1 MASMRSQSRSWWRIC
16 SKIATSSSP
25 IRITGLS
32 RCPLTT
38 FGTAA
43 DGEGAAAA
51 GVDGGKLRTCTGAR
65 GVAGTIEAAIG
76 TAGGVCTGEGDG
88 AGGTD
93 SANFE
98 SADTPDA
105 GAAVDTT
112 GADATGD
119 SCEAAS
125 SDLRTGALAEVGAGE
140 ATGATFKLGDVGEDA
155 AEAARSGEESFELVG
170 DGAEVAAVPV
180 FTCAAGLSD
189 TGDTR
194 GTGLLVV
201 VDDC

>member
-1 MASMRSQSRSWWRIC
+1 MA
-16 SKIATSSSP
+16 T
-25 IRITGLS
+25 
-32 RCPLTT
+32 
-38 FGTAA
+38 
-43 DGEGAAAA
+43 DGEGAVAA
-51 GVDGGKLRTCTGAR
+51 GVDGDKLRACTGAR

-93 SANFE
+93 SATFE

-105 GAAVDTT
+105 AVVVGTI
-112 GADATGD
+112 GADAVGD
-119 SCEAAS
+119 SCEAVC
-125 SDLRTGALAEVGAGE
+125 SDLRIGALAGVDAGA
-140 ATGATFKLGDVGEDA
+140 APGATFKLGDVGEDA

-170 DGAEVAAVPV
+170 GGAEVAAVLV
-180 FTCAAGLSD
+180 FTWAAGLSD

-194 GTGLLVV
+194 GRGLLAV

>member
-38 FGTAA
+38 FGTVA
-43 DGEGAAAA
+43 DGEGAAAV
-51 GVDGGKLRTCTGAR
+51 GGDGDKLRACTGAR
-65 GVAGTIEAAIG
+65 GVAGTVEAAIDI
-76 TAGGVCTGEGDG
+76 AEGVCTGEGDS
-88 AGGTD
+88 ALGTD
-93 SANFE
+93 SATFG

-105 GAAVDTT
+105 AVGTT
-112 GADATGD
+112 GAEATGD

-125 SDLRTGALAEVGAGE
+125 ADLRTGALAGVDAGE